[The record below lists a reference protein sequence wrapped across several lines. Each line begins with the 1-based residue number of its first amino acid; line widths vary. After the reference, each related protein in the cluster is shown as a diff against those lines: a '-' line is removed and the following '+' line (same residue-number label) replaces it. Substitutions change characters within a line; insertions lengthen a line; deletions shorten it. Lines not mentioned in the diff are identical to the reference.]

1 MANESF
7 VAIPQDLMDKA
18 IELLKEHKYSISPV
32 HGDSIENKEVTKL
45 LADIK
50 TVYTGRKV

>member
-1 MANESF
+1 MENESF

-32 HGDSIENKEVTKL
+32 HGDQLEDKEITKL

-50 TVYTGRKV
+50 AVYTGREA